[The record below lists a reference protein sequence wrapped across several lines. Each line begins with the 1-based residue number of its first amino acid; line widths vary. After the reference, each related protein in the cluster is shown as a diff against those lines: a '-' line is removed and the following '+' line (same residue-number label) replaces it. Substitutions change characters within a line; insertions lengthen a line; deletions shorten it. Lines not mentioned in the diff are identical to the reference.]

1 MLSSDLP
8 KLLCLLY
15 FFAYYIYHI
24 LIIFIIL
31 RKLCVEFECDILNMI
46 F

>member
-8 KLLCLLY
+8 KLPCLLY
-15 FFAYYIYHI
+15 YGIMEA
-24 LIIFIIL
+24 IL
-31 RKLCVEFECDILNMI
+31 RKLCVEFEYDILNMI

>member
-8 KLLCLLY
+8 KLLYLLY
-15 FFAYYIYHI
+15 FFAYYIYH
-24 LIIFIIL
+24 IIL

>member
-8 KLLCLLY
+8 KLPCLLY
-15 FFAYYIYHI
+15 YIL
-24 LIIFIIL
+24 LIIFTIL